1 MIIAPFVLG
10 VLVAIIDCITTV
22 SKAYKAEGSP
32 ETVEYIESDP
42 VTEERKEN
50 LDRQLDGYNQLLQSL
65 DRQLATETDEKKRA
79 AILSKQL
86 TTLEKY
92 NKTMEKRRKMG
103 D

>member
-1 MIIAPFVLG
+1 MIIAPALLG
-10 VLVAIIDCITTV
+10 LFLSFLELFISLRNALAT
-22 SKAYKAEGSP
+22 P
-32 ETVEYIESDP
+32 ETLETMEYDP

-50 LDRQLDGYNQLLQSL
+50 LDRQLDGYNQLLCSL
-65 DRQLATETDEKKRA
+65 DRQLATETDDKKRA